1 MQRTPA
7 VNTSRLVSTQ
17 SSIYYLTWQPSIRS
31 GLSKPRMCAIIQPSG
46 WLSKSYI
53 SGLVLPGEGLCHFLI
68 STLLENYET
77 AISRLGEEANFYGGF
92 SYAYR
97 SFWSISCIV
106 GRVLAAGMG
115 LLSAWA
121 GSLLMSFHED
131 WVNPESISM
140 LN

>member
-1 MQRTPA
+1 MAAFPMH
-7 VNTSRLVSTQ
+7 
-17 SSIYYLTWQPSIRS
+17 I
-31 GLSKPRMCAIIQPSG
+31 
-46 WLSKSYI
+46 
-53 SGLVLPGEGLCHFLI
+53 E
-68 STLLENYET
+68 
-77 AISRLGEEANFYGGF
+77 
-92 SYAYR
+92 

-131 WVNPESISM
+131 WVNPGSISM